1 MNRNNEK
8 NVVATICRISQEYD
22 YSNQQ
27 DIKRILSTIQNNAL
41 FQNTSFGMRY
51 RNRLLSISKGTA
63 SSGCILCGK
72 QANNRVVCDV
82 CISMINQYTNNR
94 QKISVDATSEV
105 TEYSN
110 SAESNATVI
119 EDLFKDMDDS
129 LMKLAS
135 QRTVGTIKKL
145 AWINMALSV
154 INSIVIFF
162 LALFLWKFIMAQ

>member
-1 MNRNNEK
+1 
-8 NVVATICRISQEYD
+8 
-22 YSNQQ
+22 
-27 DIKRILSTIQNNAL
+27 
-41 FQNTSFGMRY
+41 
-51 RNRLLSISKGTA
+51 
-63 SSGCILCGK
+63 
-72 QANNRVVCDV
+72 
-82 CISMINQYTNNR
+82 MINQYTNNR
-94 QKISVDATSEV
+94 QKISVDATSGV

>member
-1 MNRNNEK
+1 
-8 NVVATICRISQEYD
+8 
-22 YSNQQ
+22 
-27 DIKRILSTIQNNAL
+27 
-41 FQNTSFGMRY
+41 
-51 RNRLLSISKGTA
+51 
-63 SSGCILCGK
+63 
-72 QANNRVVCDV
+72 
-82 CISMINQYTNNR
+82 MINQYTNNR